1 MSSDHV
7 PRENYHQLGAN
18 IPSAHSA
25 LDHASLDDQG
35 YVLSPILDRR
45 DSQETEDNASGIYLL
60 SWLHGLV
67 MLLPWTVL
75 VNCTELFRELLA
87 DSMYAQSFPNYVSA
101 LFTSSSLLTLTIL
114 TQYPMQIQIYS
125 QLVACLVFN
134 VGVMLFF
141 LLLLDIGASAS
152 LFYPLILIILLT
164 GTCTAI
170 YQHAAF
176 SMAAT
181 LPAWHTRGMMGGQAI
196 AGLGISTFQF
206 LLSLFSQTD
215 ASLEGVRGDSHKEQ
229 DTSWNESFGNEQP
242 LIPQGSEALEEEE
255 EEEEDPHLSSS
266 LSHLQ
271 SIWVHVLVVF
281 LVFTLTLALF
291 PAITSSILPWS
302 SGTMTSQFI
311 SAHFFLFN
319 LGDLVGRSLLS
330 WSWFERMTRGR
341 LDLLWLS
348 LSRLLFIPYFL
359 LCHGSQ
365 PWAFTPRLSSP
376 AFFLGVLLLALTN
389 GWLAG
394 RAMMDAPR
402 QLEKTDLA
410 GRAKAGGWMV
420 WAMSVGLAAGG
431 ILSFPTR
438 ALACNCNPFSS

>member
-1 MSSDHV
+1 
-7 PRENYHQLGAN
+7 
-18 IPSAHSA
+18 
-25 LDHASLDDQG
+25 
-35 YVLSPILDRR
+35 
-45 DSQETEDNASGIYLL
+45 
-60 SWLHGLV
+60 
-67 MLLPWTVL
+67 
-75 VNCTELFRELLA
+75 
-87 DSMYAQSFPNYVSA
+87 
-101 LFTSSSLLTLTIL
+101 
-114 TQYPMQIQIYS
+114 
-125 QLVACLVFN
+125 
-134 VGVMLFF
+134 MLFF

-215 ASLEGVRGDSHKEQ
+215 ASLEGVRGDSRILFLLSLIITFLTLILTLSHWILGDKEQ